1 MRAHRLKFRGMACAA
16 ALALSACGGGG
27 GDNTTPAA
35 TTNPAPTTAA
45 ATTYAVTSL
54 VSDDTSATNPLRGA
68 HGDTHLVNGW
78 GVAFNPAAFVW
89 VTNTGSSTSTLYDGA
104 GVPQTLVVAIPPGVA
119 GAAKPTGIVFNGNPT
134 FKVTQNGVTDSSIF
148 LFDGEAGTIS
158 GWSPTVNGTNA
169 VTMVDDSATS
179 AVYTGLAIATRGTSD
194 FLYAADFH
202 NAAVKT
208 YDQNFARVASAGF
221 TDATLP
227 AGYAPYGI
235 QAIGSLIYVAYAR
248 QDVAA
253 RTAVAG
259 AGLGIVDTFDTAG
272 TLVKRLIVNGGAL
285 NAPWGMAMAP
295 ANFGQFS
302 NALLVANSGDGK
314 INAFDPA
321 TGALLGTL
329 SGANG
334 NAITI
339 DGLHG
344 IAFGNDR
351 NSQPS
356 TTLFFAAGP
365 SGEQHGVYGRI
376 DKQ

>member
-1 MRAHRLKFRGMACAA
+1 MRAQRLKKFCWWLAACSA
-16 ALALSACGGGG
+16 ALALAACGGGG
-27 GDNTTPAA
+27 GDSGTPAPANPSA
-35 TTNPAPTTAA
+35 TA
-45 ATTYAVTSL
+45 YALTSL
-54 VSDDTSATNPLRGA
+54 VSDDNSATNPLRGA
-68 HGDTHLVNGW
+68 HADTHLVNGW

-89 VTNTGSSTSTLYDGA
+89 VSNAGSSTSTLYDGT
-104 GVPQTLVVAIPPGVA
+104 GVPQSLVVAIPPGTA
-119 GAAKPTGIVFNGNPT
+119 GPARPTGIVFNGNPT
-134 FKVTQNGVTDSSIF
+134 FKVTQNTVSGNSIF
-148 LFDGEAGTIS
+148 IFAGEAGTIS
-158 GWSPTVNGTNA
+158 GWSPSVNGTNA
-169 VTMVDDSATS
+169 VTVVDDAASQ

-202 NAAVKT
+202 NGAVKVF
-208 YDQNFARVASAGF
+208 DQNFARVTSAGF
-221 TDATLP
+221 SDPTLP

-235 QAIGSLIYVAYAR
+235 QTIGSLIYVAYAR

-253 RTAVAG
+253 RNAVGG

-272 TLVKRLIVNGGAL
+272 TLVKRLISSGGAL

-302 NALLVANSGDGK
+302 NALLVANAGDGK
-314 INAFDPA
+314 INAFDAA

-329 SGANG
+329 SGAG
-334 NAITI
+334 GTAIAI

-356 TTLFFAAGP
+356 NTLFFAAGP
-365 SGEQHGVYGRI
+365 SGENHGVYGRI
-376 DKQ
+376 DSP